1 MTNSRTFILFRCFL
15 ITLLLGCN
23 LVAHAQN
30 SNTENTQAQNSTVD
44 ISSLAYIED
53 PQLTLS
59 KDAALTQLMSEQAIQ
74 LENAIFN
81 VGSHDSHFWL
91 LLSINNNTEQTSLQ
105 KLVARVPY
113 RLGLQ
118 AFLVNTNQNNR
129 FELILNEDQTTPFSA
144 RKSNFRLLNTELIE
158 ILPNE
163 TTNILIS
170 YETRGSTFLPF
181 SLESPLSFAEIV
193 NADNVLSAW
202 FYAVGL
208 SLGLLFLLLTLIMK
222 SPIGSYYATLFLLG
236 LLLIATIDGFSFK
249 FIWPDSPRW
258 NQSAALYIL
267 LFINAAGFYISSKVS
282 NLGVNQILFK
292 KISLALA
299 FINLLLI
306 AFVVKGDFSVISAIA
321 NVFLFLMLLFNV
333 IAMSSWISS
342 KRNKFTTLTM
352 VIITFFVGVLA
363 VLFFFS
369 QNLPDA
375 FISYAN
381 YTTYLLIG
389 IAVMTIISA
398 QMLGLRKDHEI
409 ALEKQLEAIKRE
421 AEMNKSLFEAEKNY
435 SRVREVA
442 RQRQQQLATASHDIR
457 QPLISLRSTMDSIS
471 HKQSPEIK
479 QQLHDAFDYM
489 EQLCNSYLQES
500 RPEEVNALE
509 ETGEAKTAGS
519 DYQISHSLNVAG
531 EESADENTTII
542 SSEIEPYPVSL
553 ILSTIKQMFET
564 EALAKGLE
572 FRMVNSSFITQLPP
586 LVLMRIVSNFTSNAI
601 KNTNKGKVLIGCRR
615 LNNGIRIEVHDTG
628 NGIKNE
634 AIDKLQQL
642 YQKGESSDGEGLGL
656 AITRELAEQ
665 HNLKISIH
673 SIENKGSCFAL
684 EI

>member
-1 MTNSRTFILFRCFL
+1 MTNSRTFILFRCF
-15 ITLLLGCN
+15 IIAILLGCS
-23 LVAHAQN
+23 LVALAQN
-30 SNTENTQAQNSTVD
+30 AHTEDAQAQNSTVD

-53 PQLTLS
+53 PQRSLS
-59 KDAALTQLMSEQAIQ
+59 KDAALAQLKSEQAIQ
-74 LENAIFN
+74 LQNAVFN

-91 LLSINNNTEQTSLQ
+91 LLSINNDTEQASLQ

-113 RLGLQ
+113 RLGLKAYLLKANDDKQ
-118 AFLVNTNQNNR
+118 
-129 FELILNEDQTTPFSA
+129 FELILSEDQDTPFSS
-144 RKSNFRLLNTELIE
+144 RKSSFRLLNTELIE
-158 ILPNE
+158 IPPNE
-163 TTNILIS
+163 STNILIS

-222 SPIGSYYATLFLLG
+222 SPIGSYYAALFLLG

-249 FIWPDSPRW
+249 FIWPDWPRR

-267 LFINAAGFYISSKVS
+267 LFINAAGFYVSSKVS
-282 NLGVNQILFK
+282 NLGVNQALFK
-292 KISLALA
+292 KVSLALT
-299 FINLLLI
+299 FINLVLI
-306 AFVVKGDFSVISAIA
+306 AFVVKADFSVISAIA
-321 NVFLFLMLLFNV
+321 NVFLFLMFLFNV
-333 IAMSSWISS
+333 IAMSSWITS
-342 KRNKFTTLTM
+342 KRNKFTTITM

-369 QNLPDA
+369 HNLPNA

-489 EQLCNSYLQES
+489 EQLCNSYLQDS
-500 RPEEVNALE
+500 RPEEAQSS
-509 ETGEAKTAGS
+509 GEAIEADT
-519 DYQISHSLNVAG
+519 DYQISHSLNGA
-531 EESADENTTII
+531 ENESTDENTVI

-564 EALAKGLE
+564 EALEKGLE

-586 LVLMRIVSNFTSNAI
+586 LVLMRIISNFTSNAI
-601 KNTNKGKVLIGCRR
+601 KNTTKGKVLIGCRR
-615 LNNGIRIEVHDTG
+615 VNNGIRIEVHDTG
-628 NGIKNE
+628 NGIKND
-634 AIDKLQQL
+634 AINKLQQP

-656 AITRELAEQ
+656 AITRELADQ

-673 SIENKGSCFAL
+673 SIENKVSCFAL